1 MAIQTPCR
9 IRSLTACGIRATIQ
23 RTPLV
28 PGAPLE
34 HLFDGRSF
42 QPSQCYPRGDVQI
55 LFGSQDT
62 ISPKKHRLQQQQKQQ
77 LGVVSSGRGWS
88 FVPRATATAAA
99 AAAKLHQEVR
109 ASFQAASKETKQ
121 VEARRTCATWAR
133 FPTASNAKFCTKLT
147 SGSSRTRIE
156 AFGGKCGSFSPWGWC
171 RGNGMDGL
179 CRCARE
185 LQQHKLF
192 TRGPEETVWS

>member
-1 MAIQTPCR
+1 MAIQTPSR
-9 IRSLTACGIRATIQ
+9 IRSLTACGIQATIQ

-28 PGAPLE
+28 PDAPLE

-42 QPSQCYPRGDVQI
+42 QPSQYYPRGDVQI

-62 ISPKKHRLQQQQKQQ
+62 TPPKSHRCQQQQQQQ
-77 LGVVSSGRGWS
+77 LGVVSSGRGRS
-88 FVPRATATAAA
+88 FVPRATATAAT
-99 AAAKLHQEVR
+99 AAKLHQEVR

-147 SGSSRTRIE
+147 SGSSRTRTE
-156 AFGGKCGSFSPWGWC
+156 AFGGKCGSFFSWGWC

-185 LQQHKLF
+185 LQQH
-192 TRGPEETVWS
+192 